1 MLVWS
6 QGTIRARLQHLHICN
21 PQVTPLQIKSTIIV
35 HVYLQILYTS
45 TVYSEKKSSIQSNF
59 YVNVTF
65 LIHAELKTYAKFNL
79 ASTKHGRLSEIHDF
93 TTCIHIK
100 SNEINIRFYQSK
112 TKKRKIKFPDY
123 HFSNLV
129 WENCSTLLNV
139 ELYVNVR
146 IKSVLSS
153 YWNSAELLCG

>member
-1 MLVWS
+1 M
-6 QGTIRARLQHLHICN
+6 
-21 PQVTPLQIKSTIIV
+21 
-35 HVYLQILYTS
+35 YTFIYK
-45 TVYSEKKSSIQSNF
+45 YSIQAQYIQKKKSSIQSNF

-153 YWNSAELLCG
+153 YWNSAELLCGLAVRLGFGRVWFNQAVHKFG